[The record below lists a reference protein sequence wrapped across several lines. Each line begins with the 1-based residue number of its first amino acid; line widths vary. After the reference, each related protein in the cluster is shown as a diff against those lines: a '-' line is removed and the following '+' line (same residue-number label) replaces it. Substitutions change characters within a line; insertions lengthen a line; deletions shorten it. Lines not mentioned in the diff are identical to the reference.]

1 MSLSN
6 VEKSWGKAEKS
17 EPKKLMIGQIVL
29 PLNPLENSQILYAHA
44 KNLKHESLRKKN
56 HKMSESTEFKSTLGL
71 RKDKCQ
77 GTLALEPQRVLLGF
91 FPWSP
96 S

>member
-29 PLNPLENSQILYAHA
+29 PLNLLENSQILCSW
-44 KNLKHESLRKKN
+44 KNLKYESLRNKN